1 MKQLASYKNDFGN
14 DQISP
19 PEDIMGGNGDRRMFR
34 NNLSQHAL
42 EVPSSLLHLQETRYS
57 PYISDTFWF
66 FFVYI
71 KLSY

>member
-19 PEDIMGGNGDRRMFR
+19 PEDVMGGKGDRRVFR

-57 PYISDTFWF
+57 P
-66 FFVYI
+66 
-71 KLSY
+71 